1 MPCCVFI
8 NPAVVLGRMG
18 NVSGILDG
26 AVAAAAAAAAAARVT
41 CAFDG
46 CSLTYLERRTM
57 KEKER

>member
-26 AVAAAAAAAAAARVT
+26 AAAAAVAAAAQVT
-41 CAFDG
+41 CTFDG
-46 CSLTYLERRTM
+46 RSLTYLERRTM

>member
-26 AVAAAAAAAAAARVT
+26 AAAAAAVAARVT

-57 KEKER
+57 EEKER

>member
-26 AVAAAAAAAAAARVT
+26 AAAAAVAARVT
-41 CAFDG
+41 CTFDG
-46 CSLTYLERRTM
+46 RSLTYLERRTM
-57 KEKER
+57 EEKER